1 MFPALGMAKAM
12 FEMFAI
18 GTAKRGIAFTRYE
31 RQDEAGLTHVQIA
44 TASARI
50 DAAEALLRRSVD
62 SLETTATGGA
72 PMPLEQRIRIWRD
85 AGFAS
90 QLIWE
95 AADLMAGASGGA
107 IANIGNPMSRLWRDV
122 RVAGLHGAICT
133 STTMEVFGRVLLG
146 KTPNTPP
153 GCLTDDK

>member
-85 AGFAS
+85 AGFAT

-95 AADLMAGASGGA
+95 AVDLMAGASGGA
-107 IANIGNPMSRLWRDV
+107 IVNAGNPMSRLWRDV

-133 STTMEVFGRVLLG
+133 STTLELFGGISLG
-146 KTPNTPP
+146 KKLKTP
-153 GCLTDDK
+153 LAWSMDDK

>member
-1 MFPALGMAKAM
+1 MAKAM

-31 RQDEAGLTHVQIA
+31 RQDEAGLTH
-44 TASARI
+44 
-50 DAAEALLRRSVD
+50 AAEALLRRSVD